1 MKHAYWEVITDLML
15 LFLLENLKLHQA
27 LDDTY
32 KVHMLLNAGAS
43 INVSNSDGKTP
54 LHKGNKMNYLLIYL

>member
-1 MKHAYWEVITDLML
+1 ML